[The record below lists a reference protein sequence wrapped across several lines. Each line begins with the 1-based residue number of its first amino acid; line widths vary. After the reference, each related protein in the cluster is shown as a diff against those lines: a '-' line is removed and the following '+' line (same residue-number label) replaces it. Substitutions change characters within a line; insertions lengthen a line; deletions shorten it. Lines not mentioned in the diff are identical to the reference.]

1 MISHL
6 RVSASGQ
13 MLQIVTSALMRL
25 HTRRLL
31 HLTAFGLV
39 QHRALHLSTIHNIEF
54 ERHFPIVSCLIRK
67 CQSVGLLS
75 NRLILFHNVLRRG
88 RSQKTKD
95 AYTICCTSWSNVR
108 NTSLF
113 VHSQVFT
120 FHRGVAALRKL
131 KMQILVDAHAATM
144 LEIPICFCSGIT
156 AANMSCCLA
165 SNTKASMQHIEY
177 PVR

>member
-1 MISHL
+1 MQSRIISIACTEEVLHSHA
-6 RVSASGQ
+6 VI
-13 MLQIVTSALMRL
+13 LQPCGVAL
-25 HTRRLL
+25 
-31 HLTAFGLV
+31 FGFV
-39 QHRALHLSTIHNIEF
+39 QNRPLHLSTIHNIEF
-54 ERHFPIVSCLIRK
+54 ERDFLIVLCLIRK
-67 CQSVGLLS
+67 CQSVGVLS
-75 NRLILFHNVLRRG
+75 NRLLLFHNVLRRG
-88 RSQKTKD
+88 RTRITKD
-95 AYTICCTSWSNVR
+95 QSIICCTSMRRVR
-108 NTSLF
+108 NTSLC
-113 VHSQVFT
+113 VHSQVFK